1 MYVSPEGNLML
12 LAFIRSEAF
21 NFYQQLIIFKKTLS
35 ISLKLYFYVD
45 D

>member
-21 NFYQQLIIFKKTLS
+21 NFYQKLIIII
-35 ISLKLYFYVD
+35 ISTINFPQFVFLR
-45 D
+45 